1 MTNIR
6 QTLKDLPKNQRR
18 ILTFLD
24 NVVEDMTMATVSR
37 QLGLNYQDVQ
47 YAVGCLR
54 KSELVTTRQAFGVKR
69 SAKILSV
76 NADTVERSDIKEMIH
91 NV

>member
-18 ILTFLD
+18 ILAFLD
-24 NVVEDMTMATVSR
+24 SAIVDMTMTEVSK
-37 QLGLNYQDVQ
+37 QLGLNYQNVQ
-47 YAVGCLR
+47 YATGCLR
-54 KSELVTTRQAFGVKR
+54 DLKLVSLRQAFGVKR
-69 SAKILSV
+69 SAKILFV
-76 NADTVERSDIKEMIH
+76 NADTVERSDIEEMIH